1 MEILAI
7 TCSQLAPI
15 MRVLAYLLNLIK
27 IAIPI
32 VLIVMIIV
40 DFVKATV
47 ANDEK
52 KMKDAQNVVGKRIVY
67 ALVIFLVP
75 TIITLLFKTLGSN
88 IGGDLNG
95 PTDWISCFNRYI

>member
-27 IAIPI
+27 FVIPI
-32 VLIVMIIV
+32 ILIAMIIF
-40 DFVKATV
+40 DLVKATV

-52 KMKDAQNVVGKRIVY
+52 KMNEAKNLIGKRIIY

-75 TIITLLFKTLGSN
+75 TIISLLFNALGEN
-88 IGGDLNG
+88 IGGELTG
-95 PTDWISCFNRYI
+95 PTDWISCFNRFN